1 MKIKQILYLMSFCLL
16 LSATTFAQ
24 QVQEFTVSGTVVD
37 KDKLSMPGVSV
48 YIKDKPSKGTTTDN
62 DGNFKLKVVYGDKM
76 IFSFIGFKPS
86 EHVAIKPQ
94 TDLTVTLLEDNN
106 SLDEV
111 VVVALGNVQRKISS
125 VGAITTVSTK
135 DIQSPSPSISNLL
148 GGRAAGV
155 ISLQSS
161 GEPGQNIADFWVR
174 GIGTFGANSSAL
186 VLIDGLEGDLNTI
199 DPADVESFS
208 ILKDA
213 SATAVYGV
221 RGANGVVL
229 VNTKKGLSGKIQIT
243 GRFNTTLSVLN
254 RLPKYLGAYEYAQLA
269 NEARAVRNETPLY
282 DDTEM
287 GIIRDGLD
295 PDLYPNVNWQDE
307 ILNKTFWR
315 HTYYVSGRGGS
326 DVARYFLSLGGKNE
340 SAAYKV
346 DKNSIY
352 SSNVSYNTYNYR
364 INLDVNLT
372 KSTKVYLGSDGF
384 LSQLNQ
390 PGVANTEYIW
400 GAQSRLTPLSIPTQ
414 YSNGMLP
421 GRGAGELSSP
431 YVMINHTGKAANEV
445 YKGKSTLAINQDFS
459 ELINGL
465 KLRVQGAYDIHSY
478 FNERRSVQ
486 PALYNALGR
495 ASDGSLI
502 MQETVQEKKASYS
515 KSTRQYRKYHFE
527 ATLNYDRLFGTDHRT
542 SALVYYYISD
552 SKDTDDA
559 TSNLSAIPLRYQG
572 VSSRFTYG
580 YKDTYLLDVNF
591 GYTGSEAFASGNRF
605 GFFPA
610 VGLAYYIS
618 NESFYPEVIKKYVPK
633 LKLRA
638 SVGRAGNDN
647 TGGTRFL
654 YRPTYKMDAG
664 GFTQGYN
671 DTGGGLNGIGNGII
685 EGRFAAPYLG
695 WEVEDKQNYGFD
707 IGLFDNRL
715 EVIFDYFDSTRSQIL
730 LQRQTVPQLGGLR
743 DDPWQNFGK
752 VRNRGVDMSV
762 NAHQNIGK
770 VKLSARGTFTFTR
783 NKILEYDELPPKY
796 DYQAITGKRVSDK
809 DNLYYIAERLYTEDD
824 FTVSTNANGL
834 KTYKLRSEIPQP
846 TLGGLLGPGD
856 IKYTDVN
863 GDGIIDSYDRVR
875 GIGHPET
882 PEIIYGFG
890 LNAEYKGIYAS
901 IFFQGAG
908 NTSVLLGGKTSEGWY
923 PFSWGVDQSNY
934 RTFALNRWTEN
945 NPSQDVII
953 PRLHKSNANNA
964 NNRVASTWWLR
975 DGSFLRLKNIE
986 IGYQI
991 PKKFL
996 SKIGFEAARI
1006 YLMGYNL
1013 AVWDHIK
1020 YFDPEAGNANAGL
1033 NYPLPRT
1040 YTIGLDFTF

>member
-465 KLRVQGAYDIHSY
+465 KLRVQGATSMNGEACSRPSTMRWAEQATDHSSCRRPY
-478 FNERRSVQ
+478 RRKKPRTASPPASTANTTLRLRSIMTGFSVQITGHPRWSIITSAILKTRTTPQATYRPFPCAIREYPAGLLMATRILTCWTSTSDTPVPKTSSPADNTVSSHPSHWAGCLPATSLYKRRS
-486 PALYNALGR
+486 P
-495 ASDGSLI
+495 GSTI
-502 MQETVQEKKASYS
+502 
-515 KSTRQYRKYHFE
+515 
-527 ATLNYDRLFGTDHRT
+527 
-542 SALVYYYISD
+542 
-552 SKDTDDA
+552 
-559 TSNLSAIPLRYQG
+559 
-572 VSSRFTYG
+572 
-580 YKDTYLLDVNF
+580 
-591 GYTGSEAFASGNRF
+591 
-605 GFFPA
+605 
-610 VGLAYYIS
+610 
-618 NESFYPEVIKKYVPK
+618 
-633 LKLRA
+633 LK
-638 SVGRAGNDN
+638 
-647 TGGTRFL
+647 
-654 YRPTYKMDAG
+654 
-664 GFTQGYN
+664 
-671 DTGGGLNGIGNGII
+671 
-685 EGRFAAPYLG
+685 
-695 WEVEDKQNYGFD
+695 
-707 IGLFDNRL
+707 
-715 EVIFDYFDSTRSQIL
+715 
-730 LQRQTVPQLGGLR
+730 
-743 DDPWQNFGK
+743 
-752 VRNRGVDMSV
+752 
-762 NAHQNIGK
+762 
-770 VKLSARGTFTFTR
+770 
-783 NKILEYDELPPKY
+783 
-796 DYQAITGKRVSDK
+796 
-809 DNLYYIAERLYTEDD
+809 
-824 FTVSTNANGL
+824 
-834 KTYKLRSEIPQP
+834 
-846 TLGGLLGPGD
+846 
-856 IKYTDVN
+856 
-863 GDGIIDSYDRVR
+863 
-875 GIGHPET
+875 
-882 PEIIYGFG
+882 
-890 LNAEYKGIYAS
+890 
-901 IFFQGAG
+901 
-908 NTSVLLGGKTSEGWY
+908 
-923 PFSWGVDQSNY
+923 
-934 RTFALNRWTEN
+934 
-945 NPSQDVII
+945 
-953 PRLHKSNANNA
+953 
-964 NNRVASTWWLR
+964 
-975 DGSFLRLKNIE
+975 
-986 IGYQI
+986 
-991 PKKFL
+991 
-996 SKIGFEAARI
+996 
-1006 YLMGYNL
+1006 
-1013 AVWDHIK
+1013 
-1020 YFDPEAGNANAGL
+1020 
-1033 NYPLPRT
+1033 
-1040 YTIGLDFTF
+1040 

>member
-372 KSTKVYLGSDGF
+372 KSTQVYLGSDGF

-502 MQETVQEKKASYS
+502 MQETVQEKKKPRTASPPA
-515 KSTRQYRKYHFE
+515 ST
-527 ATLNYDRLFGTDHRT
+527 ANTTLRLRSIMTGFSVQITGHPRWSIIT
-542 SALVYYYISD
+542 SAILKTRTTLQATYQPFPCAIREYPAGLHMATRILTCWTSTSD
-552 SKDTDDA
+552 IPVPKTSSPADNTVSSHPSHWAGYLPA
-559 TSNLSAIPLRYQG
+559 TSL
-572 VSSRFTYG
+572 
-580 YKDTYLLDVNF
+580 YKRRSP
-591 GYTGSEAFASGNRF
+591 GST
-605 GFFPA
+605 
-610 VGLAYYIS
+610 I
-618 NESFYPEVIKKYVPK
+618 
-633 LKLRA
+633 LK
-638 SVGRAGNDN
+638 
-647 TGGTRFL
+647 
-654 YRPTYKMDAG
+654 
-664 GFTQGYN
+664 
-671 DTGGGLNGIGNGII
+671 
-685 EGRFAAPYLG
+685 
-695 WEVEDKQNYGFD
+695 
-707 IGLFDNRL
+707 
-715 EVIFDYFDSTRSQIL
+715 
-730 LQRQTVPQLGGLR
+730 
-743 DDPWQNFGK
+743 
-752 VRNRGVDMSV
+752 
-762 NAHQNIGK
+762 
-770 VKLSARGTFTFTR
+770 
-783 NKILEYDELPPKY
+783 
-796 DYQAITGKRVSDK
+796 
-809 DNLYYIAERLYTEDD
+809 
-824 FTVSTNANGL
+824 
-834 KTYKLRSEIPQP
+834 
-846 TLGGLLGPGD
+846 
-856 IKYTDVN
+856 
-863 GDGIIDSYDRVR
+863 
-875 GIGHPET
+875 
-882 PEIIYGFG
+882 
-890 LNAEYKGIYAS
+890 
-901 IFFQGAG
+901 
-908 NTSVLLGGKTSEGWY
+908 
-923 PFSWGVDQSNY
+923 
-934 RTFALNRWTEN
+934 
-945 NPSQDVII
+945 
-953 PRLHKSNANNA
+953 
-964 NNRVASTWWLR
+964 
-975 DGSFLRLKNIE
+975 
-986 IGYQI
+986 
-991 PKKFL
+991 
-996 SKIGFEAARI
+996 
-1006 YLMGYNL
+1006 
-1013 AVWDHIK
+1013 
-1020 YFDPEAGNANAGL
+1020 
-1033 NYPLPRT
+1033 
-1040 YTIGLDFTF
+1040 

>member
-1040 YTIGLDFTF
+1040 YTIGLDFSF